1 MNIFR
6 WRRKSKKKIKLKTL
20 VLVVFSLIMTTF
32 AWFAYS
38 KVLDTTLNLHLASW
52 DMKYSIGGT
61 PVVNPIGIDISTLYP
76 TMEEQSVTVDIKNN
90 GETMV
95 DIEYQIQSVT
105 IAGTSYEIVQ
115 EGATNTNPNYISVAS
130 GVLATNASGEQVYK
144 SVITNDISKFPFIIE
159 VEHSAQVAAAG
170 QGYLTITVNWIGDNN
185 KLDSEWGYRVGEFI
199 EANPT
204 LPAMSMVLSIN
215 SYQVDP
221 EGSELTDTLPIT
233 AATAPYLPT
242 GFTKVPGTNL
252 DTGLVITDA
261 SGNEFVWIEVP
272 KTATIYGADNLDIT
286 EFTDAEYLTIE
297 NALNAYTTSYD
308 MGADSWTSYLAIGIS
323 ESNYKTLKKQML
335 KSIYQNGGFYI
346 GRYETGIE
354 NSYRAAASA
363 SDPTETPVIKANAY
377 PYNWVTCAQAYTVA
391 TKVSNSTDYTSSLMF
406 GVQWELVLKYLE
418 TKGVPVTDI
427 KTDSTSWGNYKNN
440 NYNLTKANT
449 KYLATTEWQTV
460 SSPYEKFVDEQA
472 LLATGAN
479 TSFSKQNIYDLAG
492 NLAEWTFNVI
502 IDSGETLGGFGGDY
516 TVEGTNSAGH
526 RGNYKSTS
534 GLKNVGFR
542 VSMFSNIHNGAVGDE

>member
-1 MNIFR
+1 MNILR

-38 KVLDTTLNLHLASW
+38 KVLDTTLNLHVASW
-52 DMKYSIGGT
+52 DMKYSIEGD
-61 PVVNPIGIDISTLYP
+61 PVENPIGIDISTLYP

-115 EGATNTNPNYISVAS
+115 EGETNTTANYISVAS
-130 GVLATNASGEQVYK
+130 AVLSTNASGERVYK
-144 SVITNDISKFPFIIE
+144 SVITNDISKFPFTIE

-185 KLDSEWGYRVGEFI
+185 ALDSEWGYKVGEFL
-199 EANPT
+199 EVNPT

-221 EGSELTDTLPIT
+221 EDGAITETLPTT

-252 DTGLVITDA
+252 DTGLVITDG

-272 KTATIYGADNLDIT
+272 KSASIYGADGLNIT
-286 EFTDAEYLTIE
+286 EFTDTEYLAIE

-308 MGADSWTSYLAIGIS
+308 MGADSWTSFLAIGIS
-323 ESNYKTLKKQML
+323 ESNYNTLKKQML
-335 KSIYQNGGFYI
+335 KSVYQNGGFYI

-354 NSYRAAASA
+354 SSYRTTSTA
-363 SDPTETPVIKANAY
+363 SDPTEAPVIKANAY

-391 TKVSNSTDYTSSLMF
+391 TKVSNSTDYTISLMF

-418 TKGVPVTDI
+418 TKGVPATDI

-460 SSPYEKFVDEQA
+460 SSPYEKFAEEEA

-479 TSFSKQNIYDLAG
+479 SSFSKQNIYDLAG

-502 IDSGETLGGFGGDY
+502 IDSGETLGGYGGDY
-516 TVEGTNSAGH
+516 TVEGTNSAGN
-526 RGNYKSTS
+526 RGNYESTS

-542 VSMFSNIHNGAVGDE
+542 VSMFSNIHNGLVGN

>member
-1 MNIFR
+1 MNILR

-38 KVLDTTLNLHLASW
+38 KVLDSSLNLHVASW
-52 DMKYSIGGT
+52 DMKYSIGGD
-61 PVVNPIGIDISTLYP
+61 PVENPIGIDISTLYP

-90 GETMV
+90 SETMV
-95 DIEYQIQSVT
+95 DIEYQVQSVT

-115 EGATNTNPNYISVAS
+115 EGATNTTENYISVAS
-130 GVLATNASGEQVYK
+130 AVLSTNATGERVYK
-144 SVITNDISKFPFIIE
+144 SVITNDISKFPFTIE

-170 QGYLTITVNWIGDNN
+170 QGDLTITVNWIGDNN
-185 KLDSEWGYRVGEFI
+185 TLDSEWGYKVGEFL

-204 LPAMSMVLSIN
+204 LSAISMVLSIN

-221 EGSELTDTLPIT
+221 DAGAITETLPTT

-252 DTGLVITDA
+252 DTGLVITDS

-272 KTATIYGADNLDIT
+272 KSAAIYGADGLDIT

-308 MGADSWTSYLAIGIS
+308 MGADSWTSFLAIGIS
-323 ESNYKTLKKQML
+323 ESNYNTLKKQML

-354 NSYRAAASA
+354 SSYRTTATA
-363 SDPTETPVIKANAY
+363 SDPTEAPVIKANAY

-391 TKVSNSTDYTSSLMF
+391 TKVSNSTDYTTSLMF

-418 TKGVPVTDI
+418 TKGRPASDI

-460 SSPYEKFVDEQA
+460 SSPYEKFAEEEA

-492 NLAEWTFNVI
+492 NLAEWTFNVV
-502 IDSGETLGGFGGDY
+502 IDNGETLGGYGGDY
-516 TVEGTNSAGH
+516 TVEGTNSASY

-542 VSMFSNIHNGAVGDE
+542 VSMFSNIHNGLVGN